1 MHGEQPEDA
10 ERHSLWQGFLLD
22 AGASPDLN
30 PVELFGS
37 PIVDRIFVGTN
48 SWHWRRLA
56 WPALVAVGILLS
68 GLCVNA
74 SLSSE
79 NALLAW
85 FSGSL
90 GLLCLM
96 GAWHLWNDHRILRAS
111 TLHALATDPGQ
122 HRWLDRLHGYLER
135 IVNGEVEVYPGNAE
149 GALDGQFF
157 AQNNGRV
164 VVLDSCYGRTDRARR
179 YRRTSFHYATIT
191 PPQVAAKVISS
202 SPQVARFSEPTAAD
216 AGASNVTATQ
226 SAGDHIAPFGS
237 GTSTPAMAAMTQAKF
252 DFAPPHTHELQAPA
266 TVSPRGQTHHLH
278 GLKKREFDKILK
290 AYLAT
295 KDWDKTRTAE
305 YDATQRAAFDLVQD
319 DPHPHQGQLI
329 QKVRERALE
338 TYGTR
343 LPLSDDSISKQIGNS
358 DKHKNSEFRKF
369 VIDWRLRQQQQ
380 RSADPQS
387 GFLV

>member
-1 MHGEQPEDA
+1 MDGDQPQGV
-10 ERHSLWQGFLLD
+10 ERRSLWRGFLLD
-22 AGASPDLN
+22 AGANPDRN

-56 WPALVAVGILLS
+56 WPALVAFGILLA
-68 GLCVNA
+68 GLC
-74 SLSSE
+74 LHTLWRSE

-96 GAWHLWNDHRILRAS
+96 GAWHLWNDHRVLSAS
-111 TLHALATDPGQ
+111 TLHALATDPEQ
-122 HRWLDRLHGYLER
+122 HRWLDRLHGYLAR
-135 IVNGEVEVYPGNAE
+135 VINGELEVYPGNGE
-149 GALDGQFF
+149 EALDGKFF
-157 AQNNGRV
+157 AHNNGRTL
-164 VVLDSCYGRTDRARR
+164 VLDSCYGRTDRARR
-179 YRRTSFHYATIT
+179 YRRTWFRFVTIE
-191 PPQVAAKVISS
+191 PPQVAAKLSS
-202 SPQVARFSEPTAAD
+202 SSREAARSDEPMASD
-216 AGASNVTATQ
+216 AEASNVTAAQ
-226 SAGDHIAPFGS
+226 SAGDQASHFGS
-237 GTSTPAMAAMTQAKF
+237 GTSAPAMAAITQAKF
-252 DFAPPHTHELQAPA
+252 DFAPPQTQELQAPA

-278 GLKKREFDKILK
+278 RLKKREFDKILK

-295 KDWDKTRTAE
+295 KDWDKARTAE
-305 YDATQRAAFDLVQD
+305 YIATQRAAYDLVQD

-358 DKHKNSEFRKF
+358 DKHTSSEFRKF

>member
-1 MHGEQPEDA
+1 MEGDQPQDV
-10 ERHSLWQGFLLD
+10 ERRSLWQGFLLD
-22 AGASPDLN
+22 AGASSDRN

-56 WPALVAVGILLS
+56 WPALVAFGILLS
-68 GLCVNA
+68 GLCLNTWR
-74 SLSSE
+74 SSD
-79 NALLAW
+79 NILLAL
-85 FSGSL
+85 FSGAL

-96 GAWHLWNDHRILRAS
+96 GAWHLWNDHRVLPAS
-111 TLHALATDPGQ
+111 TPHALATDPEQ
-122 HRWLDRLHGYLER
+122 HRWLDRLHGYLAR
-135 IVNGEVEVYPGNAE
+135 VIRGEVEVYSGNAE
-149 GALDGQFF
+149 EALDGQFF
-157 AQNNGRV
+157 AHNDGRIL
-164 VVLDSCYGRTDRARR
+164 VLDSCYGRTDRARR
-179 YRRTSFHYATIT
+179 YRRTWFRYVTIE
-191 PPQVAAKVISS
+191 PPQVAAKLSS
-202 SPQVARFSEPTAAD
+202 VAGAVARSDEPTAA
-216 AGASNVTATQ
+216 GAEATNVT
-226 SAGDHIAPFGS
+226 SAHSVGDQASHFGS
-237 GTSTPAMAAMTQAKF
+237 VTSAPAMAAMTQAKF

-278 GLKKREFDKILK
+278 GLKKREFNQILK
-290 AYLAT
+290 AYLAS
-295 KDWDKTRTAE
+295 KDWDKDRMAAFI
-305 YDATQRAAFDLVQD
+305 ATQRAAFDLVRD

-358 DKHKNSEFRKF
+358 DTHKNSEFRRF
-369 VIDWRLRQQQQ
+369 VIDWRLRQQQ